1 MCNPRGEQGQPF
13 HRRTALSVILFLCR
27 LFRQGELQDQ
37 IRQHTRQHRSQ
48 YDTHLCLRQQ
58 HRRIPEREVG
68 YEQRNRKT
76 DTSQRQ
82 IPVRFTQ
89 VMPFSSPANPIFI
102 TSQVKK

>member
-48 YDTHLCLRQQ
+48 YDTHLACVSNTGES
-58 HRRIPEREVG
+58 PKEVG